1 MWAPELTRLPGP
13 VAAVMRRRGGVGVGA
28 VGREAAQAVRAA
40 VAAPPHAVTVAAAGG
55 GSKAVVAAG
64 SSKVAPGSSSSGSSS
79 SGGVGVVWSR
89 LPWGAHR
96 IKRSGLATWAVVEA
110 KRK

>member
-40 VAAPPHAVTVAAAGG
+40 VAAPPHAVTVAAAG
-55 GSKAVVAAG
+55 
-64 SSKVAPGSSSSGSSS
+64 SSKVTPGSSSSSA
-79 SGGVGVVWSR
+79 GVGVVWSR